1 MTQATYTDQEPRAI
15 AWASTPPKHL
25 LHPDG
30 TADQATPDGQHAKT
44 IEEIG
49 EASLELRKLAKT
61 RVIASRLLK
70 IAEGNDLAAK
80 FSRWASHWLSE
91 ANSYEEA
98 SSIILGRRRHRLAME
113 LGDILVTLALQAA
126 MAGSS
131 LDECLVLANVMT
143 TDKAWA
149 MVDIHAKG
157 IAAALRYPEQNPYL
171 LNFIGLVARCVED
184 VARTELCL
192 PGPQCLALALNK
204 IERRKG
210 KTVGG
215 IFVKCNVTGDVGIT
229 IE

>member
-1 MTQATYTDQEPRAI
+1 MTHTYETLEPRAI
-15 AWASTPPKHL
+15 AWAAARHL

-61 RVIASRLLK
+61 RVIASRL
-70 IAEGNDLAAK
+70 IEMAEGDTMAAK
-80 FSRWASHWLSE
+80 ISRWASHWLSE
-91 ANSYEEA
+91 ANFYEEA

-131 LDECLVLANVMT
+131 LGECLVLANVMRT
-143 TDKAWA
+143 ESAWA
-149 MVDIHAKG
+149 LVDIHAKG

-171 LNFIGLVARCVED
+171 LNFIGMVARCVEGFAHD
-184 VARTELCL
+184 ELCL
-192 PGPQCLALALNK
+192 SGTQCLALALNK
-204 IERRKG
+204 LTSSPPNR
-210 KTVGG
+210 
-215 IFVKCNVTGDVGIT
+215 
-229 IE
+229 

>member
-1 MTQATYTDQEPRAI
+1 MTQTTYTDQEPRAI
-15 AWASTPPKHL
+15 AWAAARHL

-44 IEEIG
+44 CEEIG

-61 RVIASRLLK
+61 RVIAQRLMAMK
-70 IAEGNDLAAK
+70 IEYLAD
-80 FSRWASHWLSE
+80 
-91 ANSYEEA
+91 A

-126 MAGSS
+126 MADSS
-131 LDECLVLANVMT
+131 LEECLVLANVMR
-143 TDKAWA
+143 TDKVWA
-149 MVDIHAKG
+149 LVDIHAKG

-192 PGPQCLALALNK
+192 SGPQCLALALNK

-215 IFVKCNVTGDVGIT
+215 IFVKCKVTGDVEIA

>member
-1 MTQATYTDQEPRAI
+1 MTQTYETLEPRAI
-15 AWASTPPKHL
+15 AWAADVDL

-61 RVIASRLLK
+61 RVIASRL
-70 IAEGNDLAAK
+70 IEMAEKNRIAAK
-80 FSRWASHWLSE
+80 IPIFASRRPRLA
-91 ANSYEEA
+91 YECVA
-98 SSIILGRRRHRLAME
+98 SIILGRRRYRLALE

-131 LDECLVLANVMT
+131 LEECLVLANVMR
-143 TDKAWA
+143 TDNAWA
-149 MVDIHAKG
+149 LVDIHAKG

-171 LNFIGLVARCVED
+171 LNFIGLVARCVEGL
-184 VARTELCL
+184 ARTELCL
-192 PGPQCLALALNK
+192 SGPQCLALALNK

-215 IFVKCNVTGDVGIT
+215 VFLKA
-229 IE
+229 

>member
-1 MTQATYTDQEPRAI
+1 MRMNEQDRTHTYADQEPRAI
-15 AWASTPPKHL
+15 AWAADRHL
-25 LHPDG
+25 LNPD
-30 TADQATPDGQHAKT
+30 PVGQHAKT
-44 IEEIG
+44 IKGIG

-61 RVIASRLLK
+61 RVIASRLIE

-80 FSRWASHWLSE
+80 ISRWASHWLSE
-91 ANSYEEA
+91 ANFYEDA
-98 SSIILGRRRHRLAME
+98 SSIILGRRHHHLALE

-131 LDECLVLANVMT
+131 LEECLVLANVMR

-149 MVDIHAKG
+149 LVDIHAKG
-157 IAAALRYPEQNPYL
+157 IAVALRYPEQNPYL

-184 VARTELCL
+184 LAHDELRL
-192 PGPQCLALALNK
+192 SGGQCLALALNK
-204 IERRKG
+204 MERRKG

-215 IFVKCNVTGDVGIT
+215 IFVKCNVTGDVGIA